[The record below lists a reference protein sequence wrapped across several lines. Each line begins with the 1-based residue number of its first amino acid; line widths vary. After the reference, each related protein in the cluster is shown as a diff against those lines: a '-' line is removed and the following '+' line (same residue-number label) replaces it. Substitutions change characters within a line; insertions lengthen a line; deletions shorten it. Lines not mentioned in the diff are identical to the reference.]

1 MGITG
6 VRVDDFP
13 IYILL
18 LIADNV
24 NACLYLAYGT
34 VEVLTKLNSEQT
46 VLGKKGKRIF
56 WGVFWGLA
64 VVIIVVLLFIF
75 FTSWLPA
82 LQFAFQNSG

>member
-1 MGITG
+1 MCLINYVLVLLQGGSSYVKQSNLYNATNSMGITG

-13 IYILL
+13 IYTLL

-56 WGVFWGLA
+56 WGVF
-64 VVIIVVLLFIF
+64 
-75 FTSWLPA
+75 
-82 LQFAFQNSG
+82 